1 MICPHIR
8 IPYCHLY
15 DLHLMHPWGEWFD
28 HQFLMLLQAQ
38 TGKAQVS
45 LGLEFILPNSYE
57 PLVWLVFKSYD
68 SSHSHPQA
76 DCYVLQYF
84 AYICCLHHFPPK
96 VIEKTIIKQWPR
108 ASWSGEVPWRIL
120 HLGFDHCGDIVIWP
134 RPGDAGTQSET
145 SSNVGGLIP
154 IISGEI
160 GDGLWSL
167 WCDLPHFSQPDLLL
181 KNLMFPTKMKP
192 DFTAWA
198 G

>member
-1 MICPHIR
+1 MIRSSVPHVAASR
-8 IPYCHLY
+8 P
-15 DLHLMHPWGEWFD
+15 
-28 HQFLMLLQAQ
+28 
-38 TGKAQVS
+38 TS
-45 LGLEFILPNSYE
+45 LCLEFILPNSYE
-57 PLVWLVFKSYD
+57 PLVWLVLKSYD

-84 AYICCLHHFPPK
+84 AYIWWLHHFPPK

-120 HLGFDHCGDIVIWP
+120 HLGSTTAVTLSSGPD
-134 RPGDAGTQSET
+134 PGMLEANQKPP

-167 WCDLPHFSQPDLLL
+167 WCDLPHFSQPDLLI
-181 KNLMFPTKMKP
+181 KNLMSPTKMKP